1 MYISYIYSGHIS
13 LSLYLCTYIN
23 IYIQI
28 TIHVYIISYR
38 FCPSSTIG
46 PCRFFTC
53 PVVISMTCTEVLAPV
68 GLVGTILCFA
78 IFLLHIGFMW
88 FQHRSL
94 GLHFWRSQDFCLVID
109 VIITFFSCSKEL
121 EWDTLLV
128 SASPSIA
135 AQEMLEASWELCWL
149 FQVRIGSTKRH
160 VYHTNDIKWL
170 YPILFPLISPML
182 INFTGYT
189 MLYPPSSRSCTLA
202 SVTVHAEWHSLEAS
216 DFRDMKWL
224 SLGRNL
230 GSIRMVHYVLYNNNM
245 CIYICN
251 LYDKRTT
258 ILSYYSIYFRYI

>member
-13 LSLYLCTYIN
+13 LSLFMYIY

-53 PVVISMTCTEVLAPV
+53 PVISMTCTEVLAPV

-78 IFLLHIGFMW
+78 IFLLHIGFLW

-94 GLHFWRSQDFCLVID
+94 GFHFWRSQDFCLVID
-109 VIITFFSCSKEL
+109 VIITCFSCSKEL
-121 EWDTLLV
+121 EWDTLWRCPLRRRLQRKRCFKRV
-128 SASPSIA
+128 GNCVGSSKS
-135 AQEMLEASWELCWL
+135 ELAP
-149 FQVRIGSTKRH
+149 QKDMYIIS
-160 VYHTNDIKWL
+160 NDIKWL
-170 YPILFPLISPML
+170 YPIPFPLISPML

-202 SVTVHAEWHSLEAS
+202 SKKRCRVTQLGGLRFSGHEVAEPRPQLGIHQ
-216 DFRDMKWL
+216 KWF
-224 SLGRNL
+224 
-230 GSIRMVHYVLYNNNM
+230 IMF
-245 CIYICN
+245 YIC
-251 LYDKRTT
+251 
-258 ILSYYSIYFRYI
+258 I